1 MNPSA
6 QKIPFILKNL
16 FNLVDRYRRKS
27 GCQEVKVFVFLLFA
41 TNKEE
46 KELNDFTK

>member
-1 MNPSA
+1 MDLSA
-6 QKIPFILKNL
+6 QKIPFILRNL
-16 FNLVDRYRRKS
+16 FNLLGRYRRKS

-46 KELNDFTK
+46 KELNDFTQ